1 MRWEDV
7 AFRVLNTKN
16 RPSKESV
23 IPLATAS
30 LDLDLA
36 TELAEVRTRIDTE
49 LGAILDA
56 HRAEVPA
63 RLLDAMRY
71 ALLGSGKRLRP
82 ALVLWG
88 AEACGLLDSKTALP
102 GAAAVEMIHSYS
114 LIHDDLPAMDNDDLR
129 RGQPTTHR
137 KFDEATAILAGDGLL
152 TLAFGVLARRCESP
166 QLAAASCAEL
176 ATAAG
181 IAGMVGGQA
190 DDLAAEG
197 RFADNTVGPPTFE
210 TISSI
215 HDRKT
220 GAMIR
225 VSLRLGGLAAGA
237 NTKQLAA
244 LDEYGAAVGLAF
256 QIADDLLDVEGTEN
270 ETGKRVGKDVGLGKM
285 TYPALFGVETSR
297 QMAAQLIERAI
308 AAIQPFG
315 TAAGKLEALARY
327 VLERKH

>member
-1 MRWEDV
+1 M
-7 AFRVLNTKN
+7 AN
-16 RPSKESV
+16 
-23 IPLATAS
+23 AS

-36 TELAEVRTRIDTE
+36 AELAEVRTRIDTE
-49 LGAILDA
+49 LAAILDA
-56 HRAEVPA
+56 HRPEVPA

-71 ALLGSGKRLRP
+71 SLLGSGKRLRP
-82 ALVLWG
+82 ALVLWA
-88 AEACGLLDSKTALP
+88 AEACGRLDSKAALP
-102 GAAAVEMIHSYS
+102 GAAAVEMIHAYS

-152 TLAFGVLARRCESP
+152 TLAFGVLARRCESSA
-166 QLAAASCAEL
+166 LAAASCAEL

-181 IAGMVGGQA
+181 ITGMVGGQA

-197 RFADNTVGPPTFE
+197 RFDAPLGPPNAQTMQ
-210 TISSI
+210 SI
-215 HDRKT
+215 HERKT

-225 VSLRLGGLAAGA
+225 VSLHLGGLAAGA

-244 LDEYGAAVGLAF
+244 LDAYGANVGLAF

-270 ETGKRVGKDVGLGKM
+270 ETGKRVGKDAGLGKM
-285 TYPALFGVETSR
+285 TYPALLGVETSR
-297 QMAAQLIERAI
+297 QMAAQLIERAV

-327 VLERKH
+327 VLDRKH

>member
-1 MRWEDV
+1 M
-7 AFRVLNTKN
+7 
-16 RPSKESV
+16 
-23 IPLATAS
+23 ATAS

-36 TELAEVRTRIDTE
+36 TELAEVRTRIDLE
-49 LGAILDA
+49 LGAILEA
-56 HRAEVPA
+56 FRSEVPA

-88 AEACGLLDSKTALP
+88 AEACGLLNSRIALP
-102 GAAAVEMIHSYS
+102 GAVAVEMIHAYS

-152 TLAFGVLARRCESP
+152 TLAFGVLARHCESP
-166 QLAAASCAEL
+166 ALAAASCAEL

-197 RFADNTVGPPTFE
+197 RFAAQPSGPPNAQTMQ
-210 TISSI
+210 SI
-215 HDRKT
+215 HERKT
-220 GAMIR
+220 GAIIR

-237 NTKQLAA
+237 NPHQMAA
-244 LDEYGAAVGLAF
+244 LDEYGANVGLAF
-256 QIADDLLDVEGTEN
+256 QIADDLLDVEGTEI
-270 ETGKRVGKDVGLGKM
+270 ETGKRVGKDVCLGKM
-285 TYPALFGVETSR
+285 TYPSFYGVETSR
-297 QMAAQLIERAI
+297 QMATQLIEQASR
-308 AAIQPFG
+308 AIQPFG
-315 TAAGKLEALARY
+315 NAAAKLEALARY

>member
-1 MRWEDV
+1 
-7 AFRVLNTKN
+7 
-16 RPSKESV
+16 
-23 IPLATAS
+23 
-30 LDLDLA
+30 LDLA
-36 TELAEVRTRIDTE
+36 TELAEVRKRIDTE
-49 LGAILDA
+49 LTAILES
-56 HRAEVPA
+56 HRLEVPA

-71 ALLGSGKRLRP
+71 SLLGSGKRLRP
-82 ALVLWG
+82 ALVLWA
-88 AEACGLLDSKTALP
+88 AEACGLLDSRTALP
-102 GAAAVEMIHSYS
+102 GAVAVEMIHAYS

-197 RFADNTVGPPTFE
+197 RFTNQHSAEQPADPPNAQTMQ
-210 TISSI
+210 SI
-215 HDRKT
+215 HERKT

-237 NTKQLAA
+237 NARQLAA
-244 LDEYGAAVGLAF
+244 LDDYGAAVGLAF
-256 QIADDLLDVEGTEN
+256 QIADDLLDVEGTEV
-270 ETGKRVGKDVGLGKM
+270 ETGKRVGKDVCLGKM
-285 TYPALFGVETSR
+285 TYPSFYGVETSR
-297 QMAAQLIERAI
+297 QMATQLIERAVG
-308 AAIQPFG
+308 AIQPFG

>member
-1 MRWEDV
+1 MV
-7 AFRVLNTKN
+7 ASAHVFGKHL
-16 RPSKESV
+16 
-23 IPLATAS
+23 PLATAS

-36 TELAEVRTRIDTE
+36 AELAEVRTRIDAE
-49 LGAILDA
+49 LAAILED
-56 HRAEVPA
+56 HRSEVPA
-63 RLLDAMRY
+63 RLLEAMRY
-71 ALLGSGKRLRP
+71 SLLGSGKRLRP

-88 AEACGLLDSKTALP
+88 SETCGLLDSNAALP
-102 GAAAVEMIHSYS
+102 GAAAVEMIHAYS

-129 RGQPTTHR
+129 RGRPTTHR

-166 QLAAASCAEL
+166 ALAAASCAEL

-197 RFADNTVGPPTFE
+197 RFDAPLGPPNAE
-210 TISSI
+210 MMQSI
-215 HDRKT
+215 HERKT

-237 NTKQLAA
+237 NSKQLTA
-244 LDEYGAAVGLAF
+244 LDEYGANVGLAF

-285 TYPALFGVETSR
+285 TYPSFYGVETSR

-327 VLERKH
+327 VLDRKH

>member
-1 MRWEDV
+1 LE
-7 AFRVLNTKN
+7 
-16 RPSKESV
+16 
-23 IPLATAS
+23 
-30 LDLDLA
+30 LDLA

-49 LGAILDA
+49 LAAILEA
-56 HRAEVPA
+56 HRPEVPA

-88 AEACGLLDSKTALP
+88 AEACGLLDSHTALPSAALP
-102 GAAAVEMIHSYS
+102 GAAAVEMIHAYS

-176 ATAAG
+176 AQAAG

-197 RFADNTVGPPTFE
+197 RFADQPSGPPNAQTMQ
-210 TISSI
+210 SI
-215 HDRKT
+215 HERKT

-237 NTKQLAA
+237 NPRQIAA
-244 LDEYGAAVGLAF
+244 LDDYGAAVGLAF
-256 QIADDLLDVEGTEN
+256 QIADDLLDVEGTEV
-270 ETGKRVGKDVGLGKM
+270 ETGKRVGKDVCLGKM
-285 TYPALFGVETSR
+285 TYPSFYGVETSR
-297 QMAAQLIERAI
+297 LMAAQLIERAI
-308 AAIQPFG
+308 AAIQPLG
-315 TAAGKLEALARY
+315 TAASKLEALARY

>member
-1 MRWEDV
+1 M
-7 AFRVLNTKN
+7 
-16 RPSKESV
+16 
-23 IPLATAS
+23 ATAS
-30 LDLDLA
+30 LELDLA
-36 TELAEVRTRIDTE
+36 TELAQVRTRIDAE
-49 LGAILDA
+49 LTAILES
-56 HRAEVPA
+56 HRLEVPA
-63 RLLDAMRY
+63 RLLDAMSY
-71 ALLGSGKRLRP
+71 ALLSSGKRLRP
-82 ALVLWG
+82 ALVLWAG
-88 AEACGLLDSKTALP
+88 EACGLLDSKTALP
-102 GAAAVEMIHSYS
+102 GAAAVEMIHAYS

-152 TLAFGVLARRCESP
+152 TLAFGVLARRCENP

-197 RFADNTVGPPTFE
+197 RFAEQPSASNPRSHDLGYSEPPNAHTMQ
-210 TISSI
+210 SI
-215 HDRKT
+215 HERKT

-237 NTKQLAA
+237 NTRQLAA
-244 LDEYGAAVGLAF
+244 LDDYGAAVGLAF
-256 QIADDLLDVEGTEN
+256 QIADDLLDVEGTEV
-270 ETGKRVGKDVGLGKM
+270 ETGKRVGKDVSLGKM

-315 TAAGKLEALARY
+315 TAASKLEALARY

>member
-1 MRWEDV
+1 M
-7 AFRVLNTKN
+7 
-16 RPSKESV
+16 
-23 IPLATAS
+23 ATAS

-36 TELAEVRTRIDTE
+36 TELAEVRTRIDAE
-49 LGAILDA
+49 LTAILDA
-56 HRAEVPA
+56 HRSEVPA

-71 ALLGSGKRLRP
+71 ALLSSGKRLRP
-82 ALVLWG
+82 ALVLWA
-88 AEACGLLDSKTALP
+88 AEACGLFDSRTALP
-102 GAAAVEMIHSYS
+102 GAAAVEMIHCYS

-152 TLAFGVLARRCESP
+152 TLAFGVLARHCETP

-197 RFADNTVGPPTFE
+197 RFNDQHTAEQPNGVQNAHTMQ
-210 TISSI
+210 SI
-215 HDRKT
+215 HERKT

-237 NTKQLAA
+237 NARQIAA
-244 LDEYGAAVGLAF
+244 LDDYGASVGLAF
-256 QIADDLLDVEGTEN
+256 QIADDLLDVEGTEV
-270 ETGKRVGKDVGLGKM
+270 ETGKRVGKDAGLGKM
-285 TYPALFGVETSR
+285 TYPALLGVETSR
-297 QMAAQLIERAI
+297 HMAAQLIVRAV

-315 TAAGKLEALARY
+315 TAARKLEALARY
-327 VLERKH
+327 VVDRKH

>member
-1 MRWEDV
+1 LPQLT
-7 AFRVLNTKN
+7 FGN
-16 RPSKESV
+16 
-23 IPLATAS
+23 TAS
-30 LDLDLA
+30 AQRIGKLNLLAIASLELDLA
-36 TELAEVRTRIDTE
+36 TELATVRTRIDAE
-49 LGAILDA
+49 LSAILES
-56 HRAEVPA
+56 HRLEVPA
-63 RLLDAMRY
+63 RLLNAMSY
-71 ALLGSGKRLRP
+71 ALLSSGKRMRP
-82 ALVLWG
+82 ALVLWA
-88 AEACGLLDSKTALP
+88 AEACGLSDSKRTLP
-102 GAAAVEMIHSYS
+102 GAAAVEMIHAYS

-152 TLAFGVLARRCESP
+152 TLAFGVLARGCEP

-197 RFADNTVGPPTFE
+197 RFETPLGPPNAHTMQ
-210 TISSI
+210 SI
-215 HDRKT
+215 HERKT

-237 NTKQLAA
+237 NARQLAA
-244 LDEYGAAVGLAF
+244 LDDYGGAVGLAF
-256 QIADDLLDVEGTEN
+256 QIADDLLDVEGTEV
-270 ETGKRVGKDVGLGKM
+270 ETGKRVGKDVCLGKM
-285 TYPALFGVETSR
+285 TYPAYYGIETSR

-315 TAAGKLEALARY
+315 TAASKLEALARY